1 MEQKDYYIGLD
12 CGTNSVGWAVTDK
25 DYNILRKKGKS
36 LWGSR
41 LFEEASTAA
50 ERRLPRSTRRRTRR
64 AKDRLKLL
72 RMLFAD
78 EIAKVDPDF
87 YIRLR
92 ESFYLEE
99 DKDFS
104 RNPSG
109 KSKNTLFNDS
119 NFQDKDFHKEYPTI
133 WHLRNAIYNATD
145 DEHFDIRLYF
155 LAIQHILKNRGHF
168 LIDGELSDVEDFNTT
183 WLDFVDA
190 ANNRG
195 FNIADSVGDAVAKII
210 KDRKRSKIDRKK
222 ELNDLIFIEDE
233 EKDENLNQQLL
244 AAFLI
249 GSKVDLCKMFG
260 IEDSEY
266 KYSFDD
272 GNYEDKQPEIELA
285 IGSDNMDI
293 INTAKRVYDFGILD
307 NLMAGY
313 KNISAAMVHNY
324 DLHEKQLKE
333 LKESL
338 KPFPEDYNKFFK
350 STTGGVNYNSYIHK
364 AYSEDKNGRR
374 KTESCSQEDINKE
387 IKRLL
392 EKYNIETDLLTKAE
406 NIELLPKQRGQ
417 AKGTIPQQIH
427 AKELNVIL
435 EKLCK
440 DYPSFAIET
449 PDEAEEYNTKA
460 KKIASIH
467 SFRIPYYC
475 GPLVKRKFDNDG
487 KEINSGR
494 NASEFSWADDEISGI
509 VYPWNFEKLVN
520 LEARAN
526 NFIRHMTNECTY
538 LLGEDVLPKSSL
550 AYQKYMVLNQLNN
563 LSFDGKRIDQ
573 NAKMFI
579 YEHIYLQNELTGNI
593 TLKRLKKYLVE
604 NNICDTKTDLREDK
618 DLKTLPKLKTHQ
630 DFTAILGEDY
640 ASKYSR
646 DSLEDVIEY
655 ITILGNEKKMLQSK
669 IEQKLNC
676 TDEQALKLSRKNYTD
691 WGNFCNKFLNG
702 IRATVNGQEMTILEA
717 LENTTN
723 NLMELLSKD
732 FDFTQK
738 IEEYNTAKRP
748 QNIELSYEDV
758 KNLYCS
764 PAVKR
769 GVWQTIKIVK
779 EIKDTFGYAPK
790 KVFIEVTR
798 GEEKNKTIK
807 LSRKKELEEKYK
819 AIKTPEAQE
828 LLASLK
834 SYEDRDLQSKKLFLY
849 FSQMGRCAYSGE
861 RIDIERLTTDAY
873 DIDHII
879 PRSFSK
885 DDSITRNLVLV
896 KAEYNRE
903 KTNRYPIEEDWR
915 NRMRGTWAAWAEK
928 GFITKEKF
936 MRLIRA
942 TPLTD
947 EELGGFI
954 ARQIIETSQTT
965 KAIRDLLQQAYP
977 GTKVILVKAGHV
989 SDFRRVYGYSRVDEN
1004 GFYIS
1009 PQFIK
1014 VRALNDFHHAKDAYL
1029 NIVVGNVLNST
1040 FTDSPYNFIKS
1051 HPARNYSIRT
1061 NLIFRRSEQWK
1072 TKDGRIVDYPQVKA
1086 WNYQESFNII
1096 SETLKRN
1103 DVLWTRMTYQD
1114 NGNISDLLLVGKSPK
1129 TDGILPIKQNKR
1141 LADTSKY
1148 GGYNS
1153 MKGAY
1158 FALIE
1163 DGTKRQLIQIPILAK
1178 DNPEKYIT
1186 ANYPNAKTIIP
1197 KINFKSY
1204 LKVNGFPVHL
1214 AGRTSN
1220 KLAFWPAFQLEL
1232 NYFDAVYLNK
1242 VVKLQEKLKIDKK
1255 YEINEE
1261 RDQISSAGNVKLL
1274 TALLEKLNYYKNSPT
1289 MGSKVD
1295 EIISHSDDF
1304 AALDIKDQISA
1315 LCALQNAMACSAVR
1329 GDISSFVPKASQ
1341 YGLCAVSNTISNLD
1355 SCYLI
1360 LQSATSLYE
1369 RKIDL
1374 KTTPP
1379 INLQKSNIG

>member
-12 CGTNSVGWAVTDK
+12 CGTSSVGWAVTDEN
-25 DYNILRKKGKS
+25 YNILRKKGKA

-41 LFEEASTAA
+41 LFEEANTAA
-50 ERRLPRSTRRRTRR
+50 ERRLPRSTRRRTSR
-64 AKDRLKLL
+64 AKNRLKLL

-104 RNPSG
+104 HNPSG
-109 KSKNTLFNDS
+109 KSKNTLFNDPD
-119 NFQDKDFHKEYPTI
+119 FQDKDFHKKYPTI

-145 DEHFDIRLYF
+145 EDHFDIRLYF

-168 LIDGELSDVEDFNTT
+168 LIEGELSDVEDFNSI
-183 WLDFVDA
+183 WFNFVDA

-195 FNIADSVGDAVAKII
+195 FNVADSVGDTVAKII

-222 ELNDLIFIEDE
+222 ELKDLIFIEDE
-233 EKDENLNQQLL
+233 ETDETLDRQLL
-244 AAFLI
+244 AGFLI
-249 GSKVDLCKMFG
+249 GSTVDLCKMLG
-260 IEDSEY
+260 IEDEEY
-266 KYSFDD
+266 KYSLDD
-272 GNYEDKQPEIELA
+272 GNFEDKQSEIELA
-285 IGSDNMDI
+285 VGPENMDL
-293 INTAKRVYDFGILD
+293 INAAKRIYDFGILD

-313 KNISAAMVHNY
+313 KNISAAMVNNY
-324 DLHEKQLKE
+324 NLHETQLKE
-333 LKESL
+333 LKELL
-338 KPFPEDYNKFFK
+338 KPFSEDYNKFFK
-350 STTGGVNYNSYIHK
+350 STAGGANYNSYIHK
-364 AYSEDKNGRR
+364 AYSVDNNGRR
-374 KTESCSQEDINKE
+374 KTVSCSQEDINKE

-392 EKYNIETDLLTKAE
+392 KKHDIKTNLISKAE
-406 NIELLPKQRGQ
+406 NNQLLPKQRGQ

-427 AKELNVIL
+427 AKELKVIL
-435 EKLCK
+435 KKLTK
-440 DYPSFAIET
+440 DYPSFATKNPNE
-449 PDEAEEYNTKA
+449 DEKYNTKA
-460 KKIASIH
+460 KKIQSIH

-475 GPLVKRKFDNDG
+475 GPLVKRKYDNDG

-494 NASEFSWADDEISGI
+494 NASEFSWADDEIKEI
-509 VYPWNFEKLVN
+509 VYPWNFENLVN
-520 LEARAN
+520 LEDRAN
-526 NFIRHMTNECTY
+526 NFIRRMTNECTY

-563 LSFDGKRIDQ
+563 LSFNGKRIDQ
-573 NAKMFI
+573 ATKIFI
-579 YEHIYLQNELTGNI
+579 YEHIYLQNELTSNI

-604 NNICDTKTDLREDK
+604 NNICDQKTDLREEK
-618 DLKTLPKLKTHQ
+618 DLKTLPKLKTHH
-630 DFTAILGEDY
+630 DFASILGEDY
-640 ASKYSR
+640 AFKYSR
-646 DSLEDVIEY
+646 DSLEKVVEL
-655 ITILGNEKKMLQSK
+655 ITVLGNEKKMLKSK
-669 IEQKLNC
+669 IIQELNC
-676 TDEQALKLSRKNYTD
+676 SDEQALKLSRKSYTD
-691 WGNFCNKFLNG
+691 WGNFSNKFLNG
-702 IRATVNGQEMTILEA
+702 IRATVNGQEMTMLEA

-723 NLMELLSKD
+723 NLMELLSKH
-732 FDFTQK
+732 FDFSQK
-738 IEEYNTAKRP
+738 IEDYNTAKRP
-748 QNIELSYEDV
+748 QNTELTYDDV

-779 EIKDTFGYAPK
+779 EIKDIFGYAPK

-798 GEEKNKTIK
+798 GEEKNKKLK

-819 AIKTPEAQE
+819 AVKTPEAQE

-861 RIDIERLTTDAY
+861 RIDIERLATDAY

-903 KTNRYPIEEDWR
+903 KTNHYPIEENWR
-915 NRMRGTWAAWAEK
+915 NRMRGTWAVWADK

-936 MRLIRA
+936 MRLTRA

-947 EELGGFI
+947 DELGGFI
-954 ARQIIETSQTT
+954 ARQIVETSQTT

-977 GTKVILVKAGHV
+977 DTKVVLVKAGHV
-989 SDFRRVYGYSRVDEN
+989 SDFRHVYGRNHVDEN
-1004 GFYIS
+1004 GNYIS

-1040 FTDSPYNFIKS
+1040 FTDSPYNFIKN
-1051 HPARNYSIRT
+1051 HPTRNYSIRT
-1061 NLIFRRSEQWK
+1061 SLIFRRSEQWK
-1072 TKDGRIVDYPQVKA
+1072 TIDGHIVNYPQVKA
-1086 WNYQESFNII
+1086 WNYQESFDIV
-1096 SETLKRN
+1096 SKTLERN
-1103 DVLWTRMTYQD
+1103 DILWTRMTYQE
-1114 NGNISDLLLVGKSPK
+1114 NGNISDLLIVGKSQK
-1129 TDGILPIKQNKR
+1129 TEGILPIKQTKR

-1153 MKGAY
+1153 VKGAY

-1163 DGTKRQLIQIPILAK
+1163 TDTKRQLVQIPILAK
-1178 DNPEKYIT
+1178 DNPEKYIS
-1186 ANYPNAKTIIP
+1186 ANYSGARTIIP
-1197 KINFKSY
+1197 RINFKSY

-1214 AGRTSN
+1214 AGRTGN
-1220 KLAFWPAFQLEL
+1220 NLAFWPAFQLEL
-1232 NYFDAVYLNK
+1232 NYFDAVYLANI
-1242 VVKLQEKLKIDKK
+1242 VKLQDKLKIDKK
-1255 YEINEE
+1255 YEINEVH
-1261 RDQISSAGNVKLL
+1261 DKVSSVGNVRLL
-1274 TALLEKLNYYKNSPT
+1274 NALLEKLEYYKNAPQ

-1295 EIISHSDDF
+1295 EIISHSNDF
-1304 AALDIKDQISA
+1304 KTLDIKDQIST
-1315 LCALQNAMACSAVR
+1315 LCALQNAISCNAIR

-1341 YGLCAVSNTISNLD
+1341 YGLCTVSNNISNLD

-1360 LQSATSLYE
+1360 LQSPTGLRE

-1374 KTTPP
+1374 KTTPS
-1379 INLQKSNIG
+1379 IKLSRED